1 MKRLLCLLLL
11 LLTLP
16 LHAEDRLPDAALA
29 AFGRLPI
36 LHEGR
41 VKPLDSFARIY
52 YQAVTGQR
60 AASGNTALA
69 WLAQTMFNP
78 AAISEQ
84 KQFLLSDIDATRRLG
99 LPPRD
104 DHRYSFKELIAA
116 LLQQKDL
123 LTRILQSENRTLSAD
138 EKNLRKIYQTVD
150 EFRQINAAM
159 SLLLPVSL
167 PLEPQARHDL
177 GLAEDAPVNYR
188 QLRRLKPAV
197 MEALQTTVKTKQD
210 KLEDYNEAEQRNAH
224 LAYQLSLLESV
235 GSSNT
240 LLRVIPPLWD
250 GDAVWRA
257 PWDIL
262 EQSLAGPATQQFF
275 DQWEQVARAWQ
286 QEDAAA
292 WTAALTRLTTLTA
305 QAHPANLRPPALT
318 LEILLN
324 QLQPFT
330 LCLLLILGGLV
341 LFALSTFGRMAGRA
355 QRWLG
360 LSARLLFA
368 SALAV
373 HGFGILLRMLILQR
387 PPVSTLYES
396 TLFVS
401 WVVLACGF
409 WLALRRR
416 NDDGLLIGGALAALL
431 LGAST
436 MFGNDGDTLLVLV
449 AVLDTNFWLATHVV
463 CITTG
468 YAATLVTGMM
478 AHLYLLRCARQPAE
492 KFLRPLE
499 NIQRLGLFA
508 LLFTAVG
515 TMLGGVWADQSWG
528 RFWGWDPKE
537 NGALWIVLWLI
548 WLVHGRIA
556 GQFQALGF
564 AVGMALVNI
573 VVALAWFGVNL
584 LSVGLHS
591 YGFTDSAAYGLLGFC
606 LGELVL
612 INVLAAIIL
621 IRRQRGTHA
630 H

>member
-1 MKRLLCLLLL
+1 MKRLFCLLLL
-11 LLTLP
+11 LLALP
-16 LHAEDRLPDAALA
+16 VQAEDSLPPAALA
-29 AFGRLPI
+29 AFGQLPI

-60 AASGNTALA
+60 AASGNAALA
-69 WLAQTMFNP
+69 WLARTMFNP
-78 AAISEQ
+78 AAIAEQ
-84 KQFLLSDIDATRRLG
+84 KQFLLSDIDAARRLG

-123 LTRILQSENRTLSAD
+123 LTRILQSENRALAAD

-177 GLAEDAPVNYR
+177 GLPDDAPVNYR

-210 KLEDYNEAEQRNAH
+210 KLADYSEAEQRNAH

-235 GSSNT
+235 GSNNT

-250 GDAVWRA
+250 GDAVWHA

-275 DQWEQVARAWQ
+275 DGWEQVARAWQ
-286 QEDAAA
+286 QEDATA
-292 WTAALTRLTTLTA
+292 WTAALTQLRTLTA
-305 QAHPANLRPPALT
+305 QAHPANLRPIALT
-318 LEILLN
+318 LEIMLN

-330 LCLLLILGGLV
+330 LSLLLILSGLV
-341 LFALSTFGRMAGRA
+341 LFGLAQWKAERWFG
-355 QRWLG
+355 LG
-360 LSARLLFA
+360 ARLLFA

-373 HGFGILLRMLILQR
+373 HGFGILLRMLILLR

-401 WVVLACGF
+401 WVALACGL
-409 WLALRRR
+409 WLAQRRR

-478 AHLYLLRCARQPAE
+478 AHLYLLRCVRQPNEHFPRA
-492 KFLRPLE
+492 LE
-499 NIQRLGLFA
+499 NMQRLGLFA

-564 AVGMALVNI
+564 AVGIALVNI

-591 YGFTDSAAYGLLGFC
+591 YGFTDTAAYGLLGFC
-606 LGELVL
+606 LGELGL
-612 INVLAAIIL
+612 ISVLAAIIL

-630 H
+630 R

>member
-1 MKRLLCLLLL
+1 MKRLLWLFLLLL
-11 LLTLP
+11 AFP
-16 LHAEDRLPDAALA
+16 AMADDRLPPAALA

-52 YQAVTGQR
+52 YQSVTGQQPD
-60 AASGNTALA
+60 SGTAALA

-78 AAISEQ
+78 AAIAEQ
-84 KQFLLSDIDATRRLG
+84 KQFLLHDVDAARRLG

-104 DHRYSFKELIAA
+104 THRYSFKELIAA

-123 LTRILQSENRTLSAD
+123 LTQILQRETRTLATD
-138 EKNLRKIYQTVD
+138 EKNLRRIYQTVD

-167 PLEPQARHDL
+167 PLEPQARRDL
-177 GLAEDAPVNYR
+177 GLAADAPVNYL

-197 MEALQTTVKTKQD
+197 MEALQNTIKTKQD
-210 KLEDYNEAEQRNAH
+210 KLTNYSEAEQRNAH

-235 GSSNT
+235 GSNNT

-250 GDAVWRA
+250 GDDTWHA
-257 PWDIL
+257 PWDVL

-275 DQWEQVARAWQ
+275 DGWEQAARAWQ
-286 QEDAAA
+286 QEDASA
-292 WTAALTRLTTLTA
+292 WSGAIERLTALTT
-305 QAHPANLRPPALT
+305 QASPGNLRPTALR
-318 LEILLN
+318 LESLLN
-324 QLQPFT
+324 HFQPFM
-330 LCLLLILGGLV
+330 LSLLLILAGL
-341 LFALSTFGRMAGRA
+341 AA
-355 QRWLG
+355 LG
-360 LSARLLFA
+360 LAHWRAPRWFDLTARLLFA
-368 SALAV
+368 SALVV
-373 HGFGILLRMLILQR
+373 HGLGILLRMLILLR

-401 WVVLACGF
+401 WVALACGL

-416 NDDGLLIGGALAALL
+416 SDDGLLIGGVLAALL

-436 MFGNDGDTLLVLV
+436 VFGGDGDTLLVLV

-463 CITTG
+463 CITVG

-478 AHLYLLRCARQPAE
+478 AHLYLIRCARRPAE
-492 KFLRPLE
+492 KFPRPLE
-499 NIQRLGLFA
+499 NIQRLGLFS

-584 LSVGLHS
+584 LSIGLHS
-591 YGFTDSAAYGLLGFC
+591 YGFTDTAAYGLLGFC
-606 LGELVL
+606 LGELV
-612 INVLAAIIL
+612 IIGGLAAAIL

-630 H
+630 L

>member
-1 MKRLLCLLLL
+1 MMRLLCLVLLF
-11 LLTLP
+11 LTFP
-16 LHAEDRLPDAALA
+16 AQAEDRLPPAALA
-29 AFGRLPI
+29 AFGRLPV

-60 AASGNTALA
+60 AASGTAALA
-69 WLAQTMFNP
+69 WLAQTIFNP
-78 AAISEQ
+78 AAIAEER
-84 KQFLLSDIDATRRLG
+84 QFLLRDNDATRRLG
-99 LPPRD
+99 LPLRD

-123 LTRILQSENRTLSAD
+123 LTQILQRESRSLSPD
-138 EKNLRKIYQTVD
+138 EKNLRRIYQIVD
-150 EFRQINAAM
+150 EFRQVNAAM

-167 PLEPQARHDL
+167 PLEPQARRDL
-177 GLAEDAPVNYR
+177 GLPDDAPVTYR

-197 MEALQTTVKTKQD
+197 MEALQTTIKTKQD
-210 KLEDYNEAEQRNAH
+210 KLADYSEAEQRNAH

-235 GSSNT
+235 GSNNT

-250 GDAVWRA
+250 GDDTWHA
-257 PWDIL
+257 PWDVL
-262 EQSLAGPATQQFF
+262 EQSLAGPATQHFF
-275 DQWEQVARAWQ
+275 DGWEQAARAWQ

-292 WTAALTRLTTLTA
+292 WTAAIQQLVQLTA
-305 QAHPANLRPPALT
+305 QAHPANLRPIALT

-324 QLQPFT
+324 QTQPFM
-330 LCLLLILGGLV
+330 LSLLLILAGL
-341 LFALSTFGRMAGRA
+341 ACFGLA
-355 QRWLG
+355 QWQAPRWLG
-360 LSARLLFA
+360 LGSRLLFA

-373 HGFGILLRMLILQR
+373 HGLGILLRMLILLR

-401 WVVLACGF
+401 WVALACGL

-416 NDDGLLIGGALAALL
+416 NDDGLLIGGTLAALL

-436 MFGNDGDTLLVLV
+436 MLGGDGDTLLVLV

-478 AHLYLLRCARQPAE
+478 AHLYLLRCVRQPQE
-492 KFLRPLE
+492 TFPRQIE
-499 NIQRLGLFA
+499 RIQRLGLFS

-584 LSVGLHS
+584 LSIGLHS
-591 YGFTDSAAYGLLGFC
+591 YGFTDTAAYGLLGFC
-606 LGELVL
+606 LAELAIVGGL
-612 INVLAAIIL
+612 TAAIL
-621 IRRQRGTHA
+621 LRRQRSRHA
-630 H
+630 P